1 MQLTE
6 FQAVFPAVLV
16 TAVCALVARLVSLP
30 LLLRSQRS
38 FREQEAAAFSDAPA
52 GKAGRA
58 ARSAEQAVAVVLSVA
73 LTAVLAVG
81 GVPFEFRVLA
91 NALWAGNPLDVGG
104 WVFAVLGYSD
114 RLFGLGPAI
123 GSWTNGLWELRPV
136 YGITTAVCLVLCL
149 LLWFLTR
156 RNLLTFGMPP
166 GLWASSRTRKRLVI
180 GSAVSVI
187 LLVAV
192 VPMAVVVAALVFQAV
207 AFAAGFR
214 YRRPAA
220 LTGPALAAAPTAAA
234 GVPHQGAPY
243 VPGIH
248 AAPTAP
254 AAAPPLPAGP
264 PAIPPAGHPG
274 GGSAPGSGELYP
286 HEPRSIGAYQLL
298 GRIGA
303 GGMGTVYVARRAGSA
318 TQVALKTI
326 NPELLGD
333 PELLARFAR
342 EAEVLAMVPGT
353 YTARVL
359 DSGVDDGRPYLA
371 MELLDGRPL
380 DAHLRTPGP
389 IRTPQALRAL
399 ALALATA
406 LAGIHRLGLVH
417 RDLKPGNIMLT
428 SDGPRL
434 LDFGI
439 AAIVDRTRLTRT
451 GGTPG
456 TLTYMAPEQFD
467 EAPAGPA
474 ADVWAWACCVVAAV
488 HGDSP
493 FAATSIGAVYR
504 RITETGADPA
514 AIAALQAVD
523 PHLATVVEQALNSDP
538 AHRPADGT
546 ALIGLL
552 TQGPGHTAPDQR
564 AIHEEITRGWQT
576 LAQASPPDL
585 PSS

>member
-1 MQLTE
+1 MSAESYVQPGL
-6 FQAVFPAVLV
+6 FQAML
-16 TAVCALVARLVSLP
+16 TIAVCALVARLVSLP
-30 LLLRSQRS
+30 LLIRSQRS
-38 FREQEAAAFSDAPA
+38 FREQEAAALSGAPVA
-52 GKAGRA
+52 GASRA
-58 ARSAEQAVAVVLSVA
+58 AWSAEQAVAVVLAVV
-73 LTAVLAVG
+73 LTAVLPVTN
-81 GVPFEFRVLA
+81 VPFELRGFA
-91 NALWAGNPLDVGG
+91 NALWAGNPLDLGG
-104 WVFAVLGYSD
+104 WILAMVGWSRHIYQW
-114 RLFGLGPAI
+114 GPDI
-123 GSWTNGLWELRPV
+123 
-136 YGITTAVCLVLCL
+136 GITVSVCLILCL
-149 LLWFLTR
+149 LLLLRFLTR

-166 GLWASSRTRKRLVI
+166 GLWASSRTRKRLII

-187 LLVAV
+187 LAVAV
-192 VPMAVVVAALVFQAV
+192 VPMGVTVAALVFQAV

-214 YRRPAA
+214 YRPPAA
-220 LTGPALAAAPTAAA
+220 LTGPALAAAPTAA
-234 GVPHQGAPY
+234 GVPHQAAPY

-248 AAPTAP
+248 AAPTIP
-254 AAAPPLPAGP
+254 ADAPPPPAGP
-264 PAIPPAGHPG
+264 PAGPPG

-286 HEPRSIGAYQLL
+286 HEPRSIGAYHLL

-303 GGMGTVYVARRAGSA
+303 GGMGTVYIARRAGSA

-474 ADVWAWACCVVAAV
+474 ADVWAWACCMVAAV

-523 PHLATVVEQALNSDP
+523 PHLATVVQQALNSDP

-546 ALIGLL
+546 ALLGLL
-552 TQGPGHTAPDQR
+552 TQGPGHTAADQR

-576 LAQASPPDL
+576 LPQV
-585 PSS
+585 

>member
-1 MQLTE
+1 MSAESYVQPGW
-6 FQAVFPAVLV
+6 FQALL
-16 TAVCALVARLVSLP
+16 TIAVCALVARLVSLP

-38 FREQEAAAFSDAPA
+38 LREREADAFSGAP
-52 GKAGRA
+52 GGGVSRVTW
-58 ARSAEQAVAVVLSVA
+58 SAEQAVAVVLAVV
-73 LTAVLAVG
+73 LTAVLPVTN
-81 GVPFEFRVLA
+81 VPFELRGFA

-104 WVFAVLGYSD
+104 WVLAMVGWGRIYQW
-114 RLFGLGPAI
+114 GPDI
-123 GSWTNGLWELRPV
+123 G
-136 YGITTAVCLVLCL
+136 TTVSVCLILCL
-149 LLWFLTR
+149 LLLLRFLTR

-192 VPMAVVVAALVFQAV
+192 VPMGVAVAALVFQAV
-207 AFAAGFR
+207 AFATGFR
-214 YRRPAA
+214 YRPPAA

-234 GVPHQGAPY
+234 PGAPHQAAPY
-243 VPGIH
+243 SPGIH
-248 AAPTAP
+248 AAPTTP
-254 AAAPPLPAGP
+254 AAAPPHPAGP
-264 PAIPPAGHPG
+264 PAGPPG

-406 LAGIHRLGLVH
+406 LAEIHRLGLVH

-474 ADVWAWACCVVAAV
+474 ADVWAWACCMVAAV

-514 AIAALQAVD
+514 AIAALRAVD

-546 ALIGLL
+546 VLIGLL

-564 AIHEEITRGWQT
+564 AIREEITRGWQT
-576 LAQASPPDL
+576 LPQV
-585 PSS
+585 

>member
-1 MQLTE
+1 MSAEAYAEPPL
-6 FQAVFPAVLV
+6 FQAVLV
-16 TAVCALVARLVSLP
+16 ISVCALIVRLASLP
-30 LLLRSQRS
+30 LLFRAQRS
-38 FREQEAAAFSDAPA
+38 LREREAAAFSGAPA
-52 GKAGRA
+52 AGAGRVVQFVRRA
-58 ARSAEQAVAVVLSVA
+58 SAVVLASA
-73 LTAVLAVG
+73 LTVILPVLGVG
-81 GVPFEFRVLA
+81 FGLQDFERP
-91 NALWAGNPLDVGG
+91 LWTGNPLDMGG
-104 WVFAVLGYSD
+104 WILGIRGWNNSYFVLRQD
-114 RLFGLGPAI
+114 
-123 GSWTNGLWELRPV
+123 V
-136 YGITTAVCLVLCL
+136 GITVSVCLVLCL

-166 GLWASSRTRKRLVI
+166 KLWTSSRTRKRLAI
-180 GSAVSVI
+180 GSAGSVI

-192 VPMAVVVAALVFQAV
+192 VPMAVVVAALVFQAA

-214 YRRPAA
+214 HRPPVAPA
-220 LTGPALAAAPTAAA
+220 GPVP
-234 GVPHQGAPY
+234 GVPHQAAPY

-254 AAAPPLPAGP
+254 AAAPP
-264 PAIPPAGHPG
+264 PPAGHPG
-274 GGSAPGSGELYP
+274 GGSAPGFEELYP
-286 HEPRSIGAYQLL
+286 HEPRAIGAYQLL

-326 NPELLGD
+326 IPELLGNPD
-333 PELLARFAR
+333 LLARFGR

-380 DAHLRTPGP
+380 DAHLRDPGP

-451 GGTPG
+451 GGSPG

-467 EAPAGPA
+467 EAPPGPA
-474 ADVWAWACCVVAAV
+474 ADVWAWACCVLAAV

-493 FAATSIGAVYR
+493 FAATTIGAVYR
-504 RITETGADPA
+504 RINETGPDA
-514 AIAALQAVD
+514 AASAALQAAD
-523 PHLATVVEQALNSDP
+523 PHLATVVHRALTRDP

-546 ALIGLL
+546 ALLALL
-552 TQGPGHTAPDQR
+552 TEGPGHTAADPK

-576 LAQASPPDL
+576 LPRA
-585 PSS
+585 